1 MYIYIFFIFHVLY
14 NSVSMS
20 LSASPCLFFFV
31 FKGIPTAKSTRPRR
45 RRAFRCPKCE
55 NQTFYQPRELTHPTL
70 GEGIKTSSKN
80 KLGRGYVSIPR
91 VYQKCF
97 KIWEC
102 FLECLR
108 QFPWFI
114 QHFLPENLKSY
125 LSDIVEVPDM
135 ETPKIEDHYDR
146 FV

>member
-1 MYIYIFFIFHVLY
+1 ML
-14 NSVSMS
+14 
-20 LSASPCLFFFV
+20 
-31 FKGIPTAKSTRPRR
+31 
-45 RRAFRCPKCE
+45 
-55 NQTFYQPRELTHPTL
+55 
-70 GEGIKTSSKN
+70 
-80 KLGRGYVSIPR
+80 
-91 VYQKCF
+91 VYQGISGYI
-97 KIWEC
+97 KIVSKYGEC

-125 LSDIVEVPDM
+125 LSDIVEVPDV